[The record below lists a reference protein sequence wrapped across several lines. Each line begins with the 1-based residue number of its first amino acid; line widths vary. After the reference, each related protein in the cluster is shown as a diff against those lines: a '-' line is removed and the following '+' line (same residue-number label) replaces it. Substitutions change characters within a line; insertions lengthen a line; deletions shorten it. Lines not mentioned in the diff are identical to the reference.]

1 MEKKPDATP
10 ESILRDQLALCAPA
24 LRECFEGVRAARR
37 GDDKYGY
44 ARGAE
49 LNGAVAILDASAKV
63 GTALAKI
70 KGEFRQNI
78 SIQRREGGAGK
89 RGSNGRGGDG

>member
-10 ESILRDQLALCAPA
+10 ESILRDQLALCTQAV
-24 LRECFEGVRAARR
+24 RECFEGVRAARR
-37 GDDKYGY
+37 DHDKYGY

-63 GTALAKI
+63 GAALARI

-78 SIQRREGGAGK
+78 SVQRKEGGAGGH
-89 RGSNGRGGDG
+89 GSNGQDRDG